1 MAEFGES
8 ALGSWVEHAFG
19 SRIASQGGFATIESQ
34 DRRINM
40 SEPEEDPE
48 DDERSERFSDS
59 MQRFLEIS
67 IPKIPVIPPDIF
79 DSAALGFS
87 APLFETV
94 RKAAESQTNQ
104 IQAMFS
110 TLPRLDFAS
119 LLPPASLNL
128 ASQIGKAFEM
138 PNRALL
144 DNLIPTVSLNA
155 LRFDVENAFSNV
167 IKSLNIP
174 TNLGDLVPKWFTPEL
189 LDQMRDL
196 MRIGRPQNWD
206 DSIDDEA
213 AQALAADG
221 WPIVWVPRASIVAEL
236 VDAEDDNARR
246 LILVAHADQIFD
258 DCDTALASVEAE
270 ELDLLR
276 DSQGRPCRLLV
287 RTSSGSLRLGLPS
300 SRIPHAICWG

>member
-1 MAEFGES
+1 MASLRGRPMKLSISCRVYFIKWSTRSSRHRRLRVHDVICRRHEWSALMMAEFGES

-19 SRIASQGGFATIESQ
+19 SRIASQGGCATIESQ

-167 IKSLNIP
+167 I
-174 TNLGDLVPKWFTPEL
+174 
-189 LDQMRDL
+189 
-196 MRIGRPQNWD
+196 
-206 DSIDDEA
+206 
-213 AQALAADG
+213 
-221 WPIVWVPRASIVAEL
+221 
-236 VDAEDDNARR
+236 
-246 LILVAHADQIFD
+246 
-258 DCDTALASVEAE
+258 
-270 ELDLLR
+270 
-276 DSQGRPCRLLV
+276 
-287 RTSSGSLRLGLPS
+287 
-300 SRIPHAICWG
+300 